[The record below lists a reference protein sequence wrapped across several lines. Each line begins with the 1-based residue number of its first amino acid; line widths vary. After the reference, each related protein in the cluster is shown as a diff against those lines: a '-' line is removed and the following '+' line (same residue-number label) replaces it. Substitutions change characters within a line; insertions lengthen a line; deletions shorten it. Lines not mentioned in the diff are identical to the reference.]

1 MESNSFVASPT
12 RDATSYQRARD
23 IDDPLRSL
31 VTVAWT
37 LDNLHSFSFLNQSIE
52 ILKANLSANAPST
65 TVFSRNRADNYRHG
79 IFVRNTTVHRAA

>member
-1 MESNSFVASPT
+1 MYVLIEKVGVSRKVSSKLESNSFVASPT

-37 LDNLHSFSFLNQSIE
+37 LDNLHSFFL
-52 ILKANLSANAPST
+52 
-65 TVFSRNRADNYRHG
+65 F
-79 IFVRNTTVHRAA
+79 